1 MKAFSKNMPLGL
13 LLRSVGGAQSML
25 GLNMGDYSKPN
36 GARQETEFRRRVRET
51 IQSQVPDL
59 AGMILPLL
67 EAISDDDLKKYLAQI
82 SGVLNELCA
91 IED

>member
-1 MKAFSKNMPLGL
+1 MPLGL
-13 LLRSVGGAQSML
+13 LWRSFGGGQSIPALSTDGLSKRNGAQ
-25 GLNMGDYSKPN
+25 
-36 GARQETEFRRRVRET
+36 QETEFRSRVRAT
-51 IQSQVPDL
+51 IQQQVPDL

-67 EAISDDDLKKYLAQI
+67 EAVSDADLKKYLAQI

>member
-1 MKAFSKNMPLGL
+1 MP
-13 LLRSVGGAQSML
+13 
-25 GLNMGDYSKPN
+25 GLNTGDSSKHN
-36 GARQETEFRRRVRET
+36 GGRQQTEFRRKVQET

>member
-1 MKAFSKNMPLGL
+1 
-13 LLRSVGGAQSML
+13 ML
-25 GLNMGDYSKPN
+25 GLSMGEHSKRN
-36 GARQETEFRRRVRET
+36 GAPQETEFRRRVTET

-67 EAISDDDLKKYLAQI
+67 AAVSDDDLKKYLAQI